1 MQRLLLQAAPCRRL
15 STARRLSSKRVLSS
29 LTDEDLHGQHVL
41 VRADLNVP
49 VNKRTGAIAGTK
61 TAAARPHLRC
71 TSGLHCTL
79 TAFRLPCRR
88 HSYQS
93 GA

>member
-29 LTDEDLHGQHVL
+29 LTEEDLHGQHVL

-49 VNKRTGAIAGTK
+49 VNKRTGTIAGTVLKPLCREGIICHVK
-61 TAAARPHLRC
+61 TM
-71 TSGLHCTL
+71 
-79 TAFRLPCRR
+79 FRA
-88 HSYQS
+88 SQAMQ
-93 GA
+93 GALE